1 MRKPNTIKM
10 RSLDEIIHLVKNKI
24 LHITD
29 PTIFFYELEGEF
41 YLNSREDYK
50 DVLTYL
56 TELKYLQETKK
67 KELASEKENK
77 KIERKK
83 KLKNFFYLTV
93 AVFLAGFIFAMGMQ
107 TGLILFVKILN
118 Y

>member
-10 RSLDEIIHLVKNKI
+10 RSLDEIINLVKNKI
-24 LHITD
+24 LHLTD
-29 PTIFFYELEGEF
+29 PTISFFELEGEF
-41 YLNSREDYK
+41 NLNSRDYK

-67 KELASEKENK
+67 KELATEKENK
-77 KIERKK
+77 KIEHKK
-83 KLKNFFYLTV
+83 KLKKFFYLTV
-93 AVFLAGFIFAMGMQ
+93 GVFLAGFIFAMGMQ
-107 TGLILFVKILN
+107 TALILFVKILN

>member
-10 RSLDEIIHLVKNKI
+10 RSLDEIINLVKNKI
-24 LHITD
+24 LHLTD
-29 PTIFFYELEGEF
+29 PTIFFFELEGEF
-41 YLNSREDYK
+41 NLNSRDYK

-67 KELASEKENK
+67 KELATEKENK

-83 KLKNFFYLTV
+83 KLKKFFYLTV